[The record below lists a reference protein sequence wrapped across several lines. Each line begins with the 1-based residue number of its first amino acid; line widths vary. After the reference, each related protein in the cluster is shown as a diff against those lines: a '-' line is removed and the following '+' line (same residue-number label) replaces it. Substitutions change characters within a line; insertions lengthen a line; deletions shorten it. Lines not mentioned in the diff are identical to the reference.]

1 MKNRIRYFFLSLRIK
16 TKFILGML
24 LIILILVI
32 CIGNLTF
39 YVSSEL
45 IKRNTIEL
53 TTELLNQYAENIDNK
68 AEALRQIAFQASKE
82 IVESEIY
89 LNRKKYG
96 KNIGVFVTRYL
107 NDMVSQY
114 RSSNDYIEAICM
126 TDNDD
131 YYWWYKEN
139 EDRYYIDNYDLEQVL
154 VYLKGQGNSSLW
166 MSTQHN
172 ETIMFVSKMISPET
186 LMSHGFIILFI
197 NKDYF
202 LTLNDNKDSIINNE
216 QIAILNE
223 DSQVLVKDH
232 ILGKEKV
239 LKQIAVQSHGIYS
252 IQDED
257 VKYSAVSA
265 KIKNENWKVIS
276 IISEAELLKNINKLR
291 RIIVFACIVISMA
304 ALIIAYI
311 IAEGVTKNIRLLE
324 KNMRKVEDG
333 DFNVRVK
340 PSTYDEV
347 GLLTLRFNYMMKKIN
362 ELINTLYIERIHK
375 QEAEFEVL
383 KAQINPHFLYNT
395 LGSVKWLSRMQ
406 GQKKIEEMVDSLIY
420 ILRASI
426 KGDKYITIEDEL
438 YYVNKYIEL
447 QKVRFEDRFK
457 VMFNVSDDIKGC
469 YSLQFILQPIVENA
483 IYHGLE
489 ISKGNGLI
497 KINGYRKEEN
507 IILEVIDNGVGMTEE
522 QHKNIIHTDN
532 TKYSGLN
539 SIGIANVNK
548 RIKMYFGDPY
558 GISIDSEL
566 GRGTSVFI
574 LLPYIQDRYEL
585 ED

>member
-82 IVESEIY
+82 IVESENF

-131 YYWWYKEN
+131 YYWWYKDN

-154 VYLKGQGNSSLW
+154 VYLKEQGNSSLW

-202 LTLNDNKDSIINNE
+202 LTLDNNENSIISNE

-223 DSQVLVKDH
+223 DNQVLITDR

-239 LKQIAVQSHGIYS
+239 LQQIAVQSQGIYS

-276 IISEAELLKNINKLR
+276 IISEAELLKNINKLK

-469 YSLQFILQPIVENA
+469 YSLQFMLQPIVENA

-522 QHKNIIHTDN
+522 QLKNIIHTDN

-548 RIKMYFGDPY
+548 RIKMYFGDQY

-574 LLPYIQDRYEL
+574 LLPYIEDRCEL